1 MVNFGKKIVKY
12 RVPILVIS
20 ILLLIP
26 SAFGYINTKVNY
38 DILYYLPG
46 DIDTMVGQDILLE
59 DFGKGAFSMF
69 MVEGMQ
75 NKDVSELKKKIEHVD
90 GVDSV
95 IWYDSILDISV
106 PTELLPEK
114 LLDVFQNG
122 DTTLMAIF
130 FENTTSASETMEAIE
145 EIRRIGDKQCFLAG
159 MSAVVTDTKNL
170 SDQETPIYVMIAV
183 LLSVLVL
190 SVTMDSFLA
199 PFMFLLS
206 IGMAIV
212 YNLGSNYFFG
222 EVSYITKALSAVL
235 QLGVTM
241 DYSIFLWHSYRENQE
256 RFPNDKNRAMAHA
269 ISNTL
274 TSVVGSSI
282 TTIAGFIALCFM
294 SFTLGKDL
302 GLVMAKGV
310 VFGVVGCITI
320 LPSMILIFDRAL
332 EKTMHRP
339 LIPDIGKCAG
349 FITKHSWVFVALF
362 LAILFPALYGYTHT
376 DVYYNLDRTLPKE
389 LSSITANEKLE
400 RDFNMNSIHMVLAD
414 TSLDGRTAAEMLKEL
429 DRVDGISFALGF
441 DSFAGGAVPG
451 DFFPEE
457 LTSKLKGDRYQL
469 MLVASEY
476 KVASDEVNAQ
486 IELLND
492 IVKKYDPMVIGEA
505 PCTKDLIEITDVD
518 FQTVSTVSILAVF
531 VIIAFVFRSISL
543 PVLLVAVIEFAIFIN
558 MGIPCFTKTELPFI
572 ASIVIGTIQLGA
584 TVDYAILMTTRYR
597 KERSRGNEKLDA
609 VTTAL
614 STSMSSILISA
625 FCFFAATFGVGLY
638 SDIDMIS
645 SLCSLMARG
654 ALISMVVVNCVL
666 PSMLLLFD
674 RVVIK
679 TSYNFLGGRNT
690 ADKKAGER
698 NKSKENQLA

>member
-310 VFGVVGCITI
+310 VFGVVSCWTI
-320 LPSMILIFDRAL
+320 S
-332 EKTMHRP
+332 
-339 LIPDIGKCAG
+339 
-349 FITKHSWVFVALF
+349 
-362 LAILFPALYGYTHT
+362 
-376 DVYYNLDRTLPKE
+376 
-389 LSSITANEKLE
+389 
-400 RDFNMNSIHMVLAD
+400 
-414 TSLDGRTAAEMLKEL
+414 
-429 DRVDGISFALGF
+429 
-441 DSFAGGAVPG
+441 
-451 DFFPEE
+451 
-457 LTSKLKGDRYQL
+457 
-469 MLVASEY
+469 
-476 KVASDEVNAQ
+476 
-486 IELLND
+486 
-492 IVKKYDPMVIGEA
+492 
-505 PCTKDLIEITDVD
+505 
-518 FQTVSTVSILAVF
+518 
-531 VIIAFVFRSISL
+531 
-543 PVLLVAVIEFAIFIN
+543 VLLA
-558 MGIPCFTKTELPFI
+558 
-572 ASIVIGTIQLGA
+572 
-584 TVDYAILMTTRYR
+584 
-597 KERSRGNEKLDA
+597 
-609 VTTAL
+609 
-614 STSMSSILISA
+614 
-625 FCFFAATFGVGLY
+625 
-638 SDIDMIS
+638 
-645 SLCSLMARG
+645 
-654 ALISMVVVNCVL
+654 
-666 PSMLLLFD
+666 
-674 RVVIK
+674 
-679 TSYNFLGGRNT
+679 
-690 ADKKAGER
+690 
-698 NKSKENQLA
+698 

>member
-1 MVNFGKKIVKY
+1 MVSVGKKIVKY
-12 RVPILVIS
+12 RIPILIIS
-20 ILLLIP
+20 ILLLVP
-26 SAFGYINTKVNY
+26 SVFGYINTKVNY

-46 DIDTMVGQDILLE
+46 EIDTMVGQDVLLK

-69 MVEGMQ
+69 LVEGMEK
-75 NKDVSELKKKIEHVD
+75 KDVAKLKSKIEKVD

-106 PTELLPEK
+106 PMELLPEN
-114 LLDVFQNG
+114 LLEVFQNG

-130 FENTTSASETMEAIE
+130 FKDTTSASGTMEAIE
-145 EIRRIGDKQCFLAG
+145 EIRSIGNKQCFLAG

-170 SDQETPIYVMIAV
+170 SDTETPIYVMIAV
-183 LLSVLVL
+183 FLSVLVL
-190 SVTMDSFLA
+190 SLTMDSFLA
-199 PFMFLLS
+199 PVMFLLS

-241 DYSIFLWHSYRENQE
+241 DYSIFLWHSYKENQK
-256 RFPNDKNRAMAHA
+256 RFQNDKERAMAHA

-274 TSVVGSSI
+274 SSVIGSSI
-282 TTIAGFIALCFM
+282 TTVAGFIALCFM

-310 VFGVVGCITI
+310 LFGVIGCITI
-320 LPSMILIFDRAL
+320 LPAMILVFDKAL
-332 EKTMHRP
+332 TKTMHRP

-349 FITKHSWVFVALF
+349 FITRNSWVFLALF

-376 DVYYNLDRTLPKE
+376 EVYYNLDRTLPKE
-389 LSSITANEKLE
+389 LASITANNKLE
-400 RDFNMNSIHMVLAD
+400 EKFRMNSVHIALVDSKLSKKAAVDMV
-414 TSLDGRTAAEMLKEL
+414 EEIK
-429 DRVDGISFALGF
+429 RVDGVTYALGF
-441 DSFAGGAVPG
+441 DSIAGTEIPNGM
-451 DFFPEE
+451 FPEE
-457 LTSKLKGDRYQL
+457 LTGKLKGDRYQMVL
-469 MLVASEY
+469 IASDY
-476 KVASDEVNAQ
+476 KVASEEVNAQ
-486 IELLND
+486 ISLLND
-492 IVKKYDPMVIGEA
+492 IIKKYDAGGMVIGEA

-518 FQTVSTVSILAVF
+518 FQVVSAISIVAVF

-543 PVLLVAVIEFAIFIN
+543 PVLLVSVIEFAIFIN
-558 MGIPCFTKTELPFI
+558 MGIPCYTKTELPFI

-597 KERSRGNEKLDA
+597 KERSLGQEKQGA
-609 VTTAL
+609 VQTAL
-614 STSMSSILISA
+614 SASMSSIMISA
-625 FCFFAATFGVGLY
+625 LCFFAATFGVGLY

-645 SLCSLMARG
+645 ALCSLMARG
-654 ALISMVVVNCVL
+654 AIISMVVVNCIL

-674 RVVIK
+674 KVIIK
-679 TSYNFLGGRNT
+679 TSYHFLGQE
-690 ADKKAGER
+690 AKKVKGSATER
-698 NKSKENQLA
+698 IA

>member
-1 MVNFGKKIVKY
+1 MN
-12 RVPILVIS
+12 
-20 ILLLIP
+20 
-26 SAFGYINTKVNY
+26 
-38 DILYYLPG
+38 
-46 DIDTMVGQDILLE
+46 
-59 DFGKGAFSMF
+59 
-69 MVEGMQ
+69 
-75 NKDVSELKKKIEHVD
+75 
-90 GVDSV
+90 
-95 IWYDSILDISV
+95 SILDISV

-492 IVKKYDPMVIGEA
+492 IVKKYDPKGMVIGEA

-543 PVLLVAVIEFAIFIN
+543 PVLLGAAIALAICINQGGPYFSGTVIPFVA
-558 MGIPCFTKTELPFI
+558 PT
-572 ASIVIGTIQLGA
+572 VIGCVQLGA

-679 TSYNFLGGRNT
+679 TSYNFLGGRKT